1 MKHATRGLIC
11 ERPCVAARSSFRVA
25 RVAGGRR
32 RLDLG
37 AEQMTYQSPT
47 GRRRV
52 DLVVEIDDGS
62 TDVIE
67 TTATDRDRSTTRFV

>member
-1 MKHATRGLIC
+1 
-11 ERPCVAARSSFRVA
+11 
-25 RVAGGRR
+25 
-32 RLDLG
+32 
-37 AEQMTYQSPT
+37 MTYQSPT